1 MVRFCI
7 LKDSWAID
15 TTLNTVGGNGTQ
27 YDFNR
32 QQTFQGYINI
42 PIDALRFLETEF
54 KIVNPEAG
62 RITTLS
68 LLAGLDVVLG
78 LIASQIPRLVS
89 AHVLLLHP

>member
-1 MVRFCI
+1 MKAHLKNGTVCI

-42 PIDALRFLETEF
+42 PIDSVAIFETNS
-54 KIVNPEAG
+54 K
-62 RITTLS
+62 L
-68 LLAGLDVVLG
+68 
-78 LIASQIPRLVS
+78 
-89 AHVLLLHP
+89 